1 MGGFGIGWAEIL
13 ILVVL
18 FGSFI
23 GVPVAVVLAVVVLGR
38 NQRTTAP
45 TEIQQLQEEN
55 ARLRDELENLRRS

>member
-1 MGGFGIGWAEIL
+1 MGRAEIL

-18 FGSFI
+18 FGLFI

-38 NQRTTAP
+38 NQRTTTP

-55 ARLRDELENLRRS
+55 ARLRDELENSRRS

>member
-1 MGGFGIGWAEIL
+1 MGRAEIL

-18 FGSFI
+18 FGLFI
-23 GVPVAVVLAVVVLGR
+23 GVPIAVVLAVVVLGR

-55 ARLRDELENLRRS
+55 ARLRDELENSRRS

>member
-55 ARLRDELENLRRS
+55 ARLRDELENSRRS

>member
-18 FGSFI
+18 FGLFI
-23 GVPVAVVLAVVVLGR
+23 GVPIAVVLAVVVLGR
-38 NQRTTAP
+38 NQRTTTP

-55 ARLRDELENLRRS
+55 ARLRDELENSRRS

>member
-18 FGSFI
+18 FGLFI

-38 NQRTTAP
+38 NQRTTTP

-55 ARLRDELENLRRS
+55 ARLRDELENSRRS

>member
-13 ILVVL
+13 VLVVL

>member
-18 FGSFI
+18 FGLFI
-23 GVPVAVVLAVVVLGR
+23 GVPVAVVFAVVVLGR
-38 NQRTTAP
+38 NQRTTP

-55 ARLRDELENLRRS
+55 ARLRDELENSRRS

>member
-18 FGSFI
+18 FGLFI

-38 NQRTTAP
+38 NQRTTTP

-55 ARLRDELENLRRS
+55 ARLRDELENSRRN